1 MSLTYLKEI
10 TLWDKTELRVPN
22 HTYIINDAGHLV
34 GYIQTGTK
42 EEIIFSKPFK
52 QFEKTRR
59 KFVELK
65 NRRVT

>member
-10 TLWDKTELRVPN
+10 TKWDKTELNVPN
-22 HTYIINDAGHLV
+22 HTYTINDAGHLV
-34 GYIQTGTK
+34 GYVKTGTK

-65 NRRVT
+65 NRKVA

>member
-10 TLWDKTELRVPN
+10 TKWDKTDLNVPN

-34 GYIQTGTK
+34 GYVKTGTK

-65 NRRVT
+65 NRKVA

>member
-10 TLWDKTELRVPN
+10 TKWDKTELNVPN

-34 GYIQTGTK
+34 GYIKTGTK

-52 QFEKTRR
+52 QNR
-59 KFVELK
+59 KVFFMYIL
-65 NRRVT
+65 

>member
-10 TLWDKTELRVPN
+10 TKWAKNELNVPN

-34 GYIQTGTK
+34 GYVKTGTK

-65 NRRVT
+65 NR